1 MTENPQSF
9 EKLLFNDNE
18 FSSVSEE
25 MKNLFWKICLN

>member
-25 MKNLFWKICLN
+25 MKNLYFGRFV